1 MARGFIQKYRCYNY
15 TNKNPVI
22 DKARTILQDEGM
34 YAKKKRSMLSALS
47 GVSVSTYDGWFEGDT
62 KNPQHATIAATVAA
76 LGYEEQFV
84 KTNTKLDLDK
94 ELIAA
99 KAWAEKQKALREKY
113 NAESGGGGK
122 KRAAAKQSNG
132 VKRGPK

>member
-15 TNKNPVI
+15 VNKNPVI
-22 DKARTILQDEGM
+22 DKVRTVLQDEGM
-34 YAKKKRSMLSALS
+34 YSKKKRNMLHQLS

-62 KNPQHATIAATVAA
+62 KSPRHETIAATVAA
-76 LGYEEQFV
+76 LGYEEHFV
-84 KTNTKLDLDK
+84 KTNSKLDLDK

-99 KAWAEKQKALREKY
+99 KAWAQKQKALREKY
-113 NAESGGGGK
+113 NAEQGGT

-132 VKRGPK
+132 VKRGSK